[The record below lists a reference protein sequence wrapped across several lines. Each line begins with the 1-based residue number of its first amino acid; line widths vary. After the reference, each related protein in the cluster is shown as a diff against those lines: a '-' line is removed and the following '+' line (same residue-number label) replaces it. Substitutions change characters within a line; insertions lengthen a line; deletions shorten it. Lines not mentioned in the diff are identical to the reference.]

1 MNMKKP
7 FQDLKPDTRNEI
19 IVRTMDKILEEK
31 RMQEPKSDA
40 GWLKLYNKVYDRLRK
55 KNIEVENW
63 AEQP

>member
-1 MNMKKP
+1 MKKP

>member
-1 MNMKKP
+1 MKRP

-31 RMQEPKSDA
+31 RAQEPKSDA
-40 GWLKLYNKVYDRLRK
+40 GWLKLYNKAYDRLRK

-63 AEQP
+63 IEQP